1 MNKDKLIFEE
11 KQYMG
16 HNRLS
21 IFTRS
26 VLALFC
32 FLGYYWSENPKPVQV
47 SIFKIGSYPIANYS
61 QSGLIFFLT
70 GVFILLL
77 SAGLTY
83 ILHIHTKLYAG
94 YILIDGFWTTR
105 KVKID
110 LNNITAIRKSR
121 YKRNIFR
128 RAVYNLHNK
137 GIIRFY
143 TSGEEFVELTDIS
156 GFTYRIGTH
165 RLSEF
170 YEKLKAEMKVI
181 NNSNKIV
188 T

>member
-1 MNKDKLIFEE
+1 MSNRAIIFEE

-21 IFTRS
+21 ILTRS
-26 VLALFC
+26 ILALFC

-47 SIFKIGSYPIANYS
+47 SFVSIGSYPIANTS
-61 QSGLIFFLT
+61 QSGLIFFLS
-70 GVFILLL
+70 GVFILLF

-83 ILHIHTKLYAG
+83 ILHIHTKVYKG

-110 LNNITAIRKSR
+110 LNNITHIRKSR
-121 YKRNIFR
+121 YKRNVLR

-137 GIIRFY
+137 GIIKFY
-143 TSGEEFVELTDIS
+143 TSGEDFIELTDSS
-156 GFTYRIGTH
+156 GFCYRIGTH
-165 RLSEF
+165 RASEF
-170 YEKLKAEMKVI
+170 Y
-181 NNSNKIV
+181 NNIKGQLAVLNN
-188 T
+188 TR

>member
-1 MNKDKLIFEE
+1 MSNREIIFEE

-21 IFTRS
+21 ILTRS
-26 VLALFC
+26 ILALFC

-47 SIFKIGSYPIANYS
+47 SFVSIGSYPIDNTS
-61 QSGLIFFLT
+61 QSGLIFFLS
-70 GVFILLL
+70 GIFILMF

-83 ILHIHTKLYAG
+83 ILHIHTKVYKG

-110 LNNITAIRKSR
+110 LNNITHIRRSR

-137 GIIRFY
+137 GIIKFY
-143 TSGEEFVELTDIS
+143 TSGEDFIELTDNS
-156 GFTYRIGTH
+156 GFMYRIGTH

-170 YEKLKAEMKVI
+170 YTNIKGQLVII
-181 NNSNKIV
+181 NNAR
-188 T
+188 